1 MRAWVM
7 WRTLAILGA
16 VAAASAPA
24 AHADEVAD
32 FYKGKTMQILV
43 GFPPGGGYDLYARL
57 VERHLGK
64 YVPGNPSIVVKNMPG
79 GTGVRAAAY
88 MSNATPQDGL
98 TLGTFLD
105 NLTLLAMV
113 RPEVKFEPG
122 KLVWIGRVTTTTTV
136 ALAWHKAKA
145 QTVEA
150 TRTNPIK
157 MAAEA
162 RAHTS
167 AFVSIAINEATGS
180 KIEPVYGYRGSQEF
194 AMAMER
200 GEADAAAGM
209 SWEAL
214 KTTKPDWLAEKKVA
228 FLWLI
233 GSKPHPELPGVRPL
247 PAFARTDEQRRLFT
261 FIGSSTEIGRAFAA
275 EPGIP
280 ADRSKALRTA
290 FMAMAKDPA
299 FVADA
304 EKHKLE
310 VNPASGEEVQQIVND
325 MLNAPKA
332 LVDRVKALS
341 GE

>member
-1 MRAWVM
+1 V
-7 WRTLAILGA
+7 
-16 VAAASAPA
+16 VAFQTPTTR
-24 AHADEVAD
+24 ADEVAD
-32 FYKGKTMQILV
+32 FYKGKTIQILV
-43 GFPPGGGYDLYARL
+43 GFPPGGGYDLYARV

-64 YVPGNPSIVVKNMPG
+64 HVPGNPSIIVKNMPG

-113 RPEVKFEPG
+113 RSDVKFEPG

-136 ALAWHKAKA
+136 ALVWHTAKAK
-145 QTVEA
+145 TVED
-150 TRTNPIK
+150 TRASPIK

-180 KIEPVYGYRGSQEF
+180 RIEPVYGYRGSQEF
-194 AMAMER
+194 ALAMER

-209 SWEAL
+209 SWGAL
-214 KTTKPDWLAEKKVA
+214 KTTKPDWLAEKRVG

-233 GSKPHPELPGVRPL
+233 GTRAHPELPGVRPL
-247 PAFARTDEQRRLFT
+247 PAFAANEEQKKLFT
-261 FIGSSTEIGRAFAA
+261 FIGSSTEIGRGFAA

-280 ADRSKALRTA
+280 ADRAKALRTA
-290 FMAMAKDPA
+290 FMAMVKDPG

-304 EKHKLE
+304 QKHKLE
-310 VNPASGEEVQQIVND
+310 VNPASGEELQQIVSD
-325 MLNAPKA
+325 MLNAPAA
-332 LVDRVKALS
+332 LIGKVKALA